1 MYTLGSR
8 LETKESVRRHGRFA
22 AVGTSERHVMVAPRK
37 IYDFCDTESGSTAPP
52 LSPRSTARAAKRSD
66 FFIDGWDAYDRWLD
80 DVRDRMDAGD
90 DTPA

>member
-1 MYTLGSR
+1 MYTLGR
-8 LETKESVRRHGRFA
+8 EAKKKESASLHGRFA
-22 AVGTSERHVMVAPRK
+22 AVGTNERHVMVAPRK
-37 IYDFCDTESGSTAPP
+37 IYDFSDPESGSTAPP
-52 LSPRSTARAAKRSD
+52 APHSAARAAKRSD